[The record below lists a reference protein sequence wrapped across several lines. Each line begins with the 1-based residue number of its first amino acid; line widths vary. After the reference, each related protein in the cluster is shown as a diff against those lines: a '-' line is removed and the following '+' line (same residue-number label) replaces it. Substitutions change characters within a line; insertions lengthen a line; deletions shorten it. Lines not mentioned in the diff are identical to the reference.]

1 MAISDL
7 IFIFCFLPF
16 CLVIYYVMGDKLK
29 KYVLLVLNVLFYFY
43 ADSNYILL
51 MLISVGVNTALGYGI
66 YRCVNKR
73 CKQVLLILGWIS
85 NVSVLG
91 YYKYSG
97 FLIANVNTL
106 FKTDYHMESLVLPLG
121 VSFFTFKGIS
131 FLMDVYSGEVTLKK
145 NPVYSL
151 LYLSFFPQI
160 ISGPLSRYSDM
171 WGTVDIEK
179 DAINDL
185 MNGICRFMKGFSKK
199 ILLANMLG
207 NIVDEIF
214 SMSTSQLSVGLSWL
228 GAVCFTLEIY
238 YDFSGYSDMAIGL
251 TNMFGYGCPD
261 NFNYPYMAS
270 SFSDFWRR
278 WHITLGAWFRDYVYI
293 PLGGSRVKSTLRLV
307 LNLFV
312 VWLFTGIWH
321 GAGWKFVVWGLIYF
335 VLISFEKIIKLP
347 DKLKYMGIKVLYHVF
362 VLLIVNFAWVIFR
375 ADSLKDGIFY
385 IGSMF
390 AGNNQI
396 ADARAIYLLKN
407 YSIILVV
414 AILFCF
420 PILPAIEKRLTQS
433 KLQKIWECGR
443 SVVSCIV
450 FVVAVAFLVA
460 GNNSPFVYSNF

>member
-1 MAISDL
+1 
-7 IFIFCFLPF
+7 
-16 CLVIYYVMGDKLK
+16 
-29 KYVLLVLNVLFYFY
+29 
-43 ADSNYILL
+43 
-51 MLISVGVNTALGYGI
+51 
-66 YRCVNKR
+66 
-73 CKQVLLILGWIS
+73 
-85 NVSVLG
+85 
-91 YYKYSG
+91 
-97 FLIANVNTL
+97 
-106 FKTDYHMESLVLPLG
+106 
-121 VSFFTFKGIS
+121 
-131 FLMDVYSGEVTLKK
+131 
-145 NPVYSL
+145 
-151 LYLSFFPQI
+151 
-160 ISGPLSRYSDM
+160 
-171 WGTVDIEK
+171 
-179 DAINDL
+179 
-185 MNGICRFMKGFSKK
+185 
-199 ILLANMLG
+199 
-207 NIVDEIF
+207 
-214 SMSTSQLSVGLSWL
+214 
-228 GAVCFTLEIY
+228 
-238 YDFSGYSDMAIGL
+238 
-251 TNMFGYGCPD
+251 
-261 NFNYPYMAS
+261 
-270 SFSDFWRR
+270 
-278 WHITLGAWFRDYVYI
+278 
-293 PLGGSRVKSTLRLV
+293 